1 MNVER
6 ERAAEEVTKEGGYK
20 RFRCGVFGIGA
31 LGALE
36 YCLKR
41 GSVPDG
47 VWVRW
52 VGWCVGHGG
61 ISLLIKT
68 SDGVVRFSGGLNRN
82 TVHRSVAR
90 IIVRL
95 VYGSSIGN
103 WGLEGGIVRLG
114 LGDCGIRLLEGNWR
128 GDGNVSVGL
137 CGMEWNVGREKK
149 QDNGDQGAN
158 QTRTRQKAIRFAS
171 VSGRK
176 LRGTIDVVN
185 VIPPG
190 LKMRAGGRTLL
201 FRA

>member
-68 SDGVVRFSGGLNRN
+68 SDGVVRFSGRLNRN

-137 CGMEWNVGREKK
+137 RNGMEC
-149 QDNGDQGAN
+149 GARKRSR
-158 QTRTRQKAIRFAS
+158 TMETRARTRRGR
-171 VSGRK
+171 GRK
-176 LRGTIDVVN
+176 
-185 VIPPG
+185 PSG
-190 LKMRAGGRTLL
+190 LLQSRVEN
-201 FRA
+201 